1 MSHRPYGSL
10 EKRSWEIHGILVT
23 MTQEKKCKNESANG
37 DFNARNGKTR
47 NPPPPQKK
55 KEKINKNR
63 GYDKIR
69 NLCWVTQLAPHVY
82 QIWWL

>member
-1 MSHRPYGSL
+1 MRVPTV
-10 EKRSWEIHGILVT
+10 I
-23 MTQEKKCKNESANG
+23 
-37 DFNARNGKTR
+37 FNARNGKTR
-47 NPPPPQKK
+47 NPPPPPPPPKKKKKKK
-55 KEKINKNR
+55 KEKKNR